1 MKEYLEAGKIINK
14 RGLGGELKVESYCDT
29 PEVFCD
35 FEKIY
40 LDANGKDERKIQS
53 VKLYKDWVYIK
64 IDGVS
69 TAEDADR
76 LRNRLIYANRKDICI
91 DEDSIFIDD
100 ILGLDVIDADNGTVY
115 GKLEEVFNRGASD
128 IYRVVNGSKEYL
140 IPAVDEIVIE
150 IDIEKGVFIR
160 PIPGLI
166 DDAEEIR

>member
-14 RGLGGELKVESYCDT
+14 RGLGGELKIESYCDT

-53 VKLYKDWVYIK
+53 VKLYKDWVHIK

-76 LRNRLIYANRKDICI
+76 LRNRLIYANRNDICI

-115 GKLEEVFNRGASD
+115 GKLEEVF
-128 IYRVVNGSKEYL
+128 ISKFSKY
-140 IPAVDEIVIE
+140 PKNNKA
-150 IDIEKGVFIR
+150 
-160 PIPGLI
+160 
-166 DDAEEIR
+166 

>member
-14 RGLGGELKVESYCDT
+14 RGLGGELKIESYCDT

-76 LRNRLIYANRKDICI
+76 LRNRLIYANRNDICI

-100 ILGLDVIDADNGTVY
+100 IIGLDVIDADNGTVY